1 MYPSYPACRAD
12 EALACGTSALSD
24 GLGACDID
32 RLDRFDADDG
42 PLRFAT
48 GDFLETGTIVH
59 GLGPEPHVVILGT
72 GRLVDRIGLNQ
83 CSALFLGIRNGSR
96 EECLCDALAAILG
109 GYNEAD
115 D

>member
-1 MYPSYPACRAD
+1 M
-12 EALACGTSALSD
+12 SD

-32 RLDRFDADDG
+32 RSDRFDADDG
-42 PLRFAT
+42 PLRLAT
-48 GDFLETGTIVH
+48 GDFLETSTVEH
-59 GLGPEPHVVILGT
+59 GLGPEPHVVIFRT

-83 CSALFLGIRNGSR
+83 RSALFLGVRNGSR
-96 EECLCDALAAILG
+96 EEGLCHTLAPILG